1 MIAGFWL
8 SDRRSIVVVE
18 HFLDVSTGMEK
29 SILRDQ
35 ISEQQNKGANV

>member
-8 SDRRSIVVVE
+8 SDRSSIVVVE

-29 SILRDQ
+29 KSI
-35 ISEQQNKGANV
+35 